1 MERQPNMAAVAAR
14 EASVEGP
21 TKTPKGQVLKS
32 QAPKTLKTSKAR
44 GKPTAAKSAGPKV
57 SEAKSPAISSIPL
70 LCVVC
75 PANPHFS
82 DVSHLLTHLNSK
94 GHLQTFN
101 DVRIRAIADLSAAHA
116 ISTYERWYNE
126 HGLEAMLAERLKVKD
141 ERSKGATTDKR
152 PGQPASQNLKK
163 KKNLPLLV
171 KREPGSDASWTPPPT
186 GGLFEQQA
194 ITFYGDQNNS
204 LASTPTDDVIDWTP
218 DELESARLK
227 GIVWPGM
234 GIFDA
239 ATPDQK
245 KKRNQRKDASV
256 LQQMELSSQAI
267 TTTELVTNLDMEI
280 ARTRDVYDAPSVEG
294 TPIAKS
300 KRRQKRSRNVV
311 EKDEVPQLL
320 VKSEPAEKSGPQ
332 APRTATVRH
341 KKHAAKK
348 ESAPDMDNENLSE
361 KLDVTS
367 DAASLADV
375 DIELDEDFDD
385 SPFGT
390 GSSLNDLNPS
400 HLANHEELD
409 GLRDVSCGLATP
421 QQFSQEMMDEARF
434 DVRNRIP
441 LRSMNANSNLSLT
454 SPTPSA
460 KQLTHRIFRGKEN
473 NHGLQGQRMTGD
485 TYVFGGSNN
494 HVNRAR
500 MANSNSQMNQLSV
513 ADSNTTANPFHG
525 YQQQHEIFYQQPS
538 WGYPVV
544 APTVNSRFMP
554 INGNVTQPVYF
565 THQFAFNTGENDLGN
580 GANVFGDDI

>member
-1 MERQPNMAAVAAR
+1 MAPRRQAALAATASMAAVAAQ
-14 EASVEGP
+14 EASVEVP
-21 TKTPKGQVLKS
+21 TKAPKAQIPKS
-32 QAPKTLKTSKAR
+32 QAPKKILKVSKAR
-44 GKPTAAKSAGPKV
+44 GKSTATKSAGPKV
-57 SEAKSPAISSIPL
+57 SETNSPASPSIPL

-75 PANPHFS
+75 PTNPHFS

-101 DVRIRAIADLSAAHA
+101 DVRIRAITDLSAAHA

-141 ERSKGATTDKR
+141 ERSKGTATGKR
-152 PGQPASQNLKK
+152 PGQPASQADFTKNPKK
-163 KKNLPLLV
+163 KKKLPLVV
-171 KREPGSDASWTPPPT
+171 KREPRNDASWTPPPT

-204 LASTPTDDVIDWTP
+204 PVSTPTDDAIDWIP

-267 TTTELVTNLDMEI
+267 TTTELVANLDMEI

-300 KRRQKRSRNVV
+300 KRRQKRSRNV
-311 EKDEVPQLL
+311 EEEDDEASQLI
-320 VKSEPAEKSGPQ
+320 VKSEPIDKPAPQ
-332 APRTATVRH
+332 ISQTTTSRQKNHT
-341 KKHAAKK
+341 AKK
-348 ESAPDMDNENLSE
+348 ELAPEMDNNDLSE

-375 DIELDEDFDD
+375 DIELDEELDD

-390 GSSLNDLNPS
+390 GSSLNNLNPR
-400 HLANHEELD
+400 HCANHEEID
-409 GLRDVSCGLATP
+409 VFRDANRGLVARK
-421 QQFSQEMMDEARF
+421 FNEMGQ
-434 DVRNRIP
+434 
-441 LRSMNANSNLSLT
+441 SM
-454 SPTPSA
+454 
-460 KQLTHRIFRGKEN
+460 G
-473 NHGLQGQRMTGD
+473 GD
-485 TYVFGGSNN
+485 TYVFGGGGNS

-500 MANSNSQMNQLSV
+500 MANSNNQMNQLSV
-513 ADSNTTANPFHG
+513 ADPNTTANPFNG
-525 YQQQHEIFYQQPS
+525 YQQQPEIFYQQPS
-538 WGYPVV
+538 WGYPMVT
-544 APTVNSRFMP
+544 PTLNTRFMP
-554 INGNVTQPVYF
+554 INGNATQPVYY
-565 THQFAFNTGENDLGN
+565 TTQFAFTASENDSGN
-580 GANVFGDDI
+580 GPNVFGDEI